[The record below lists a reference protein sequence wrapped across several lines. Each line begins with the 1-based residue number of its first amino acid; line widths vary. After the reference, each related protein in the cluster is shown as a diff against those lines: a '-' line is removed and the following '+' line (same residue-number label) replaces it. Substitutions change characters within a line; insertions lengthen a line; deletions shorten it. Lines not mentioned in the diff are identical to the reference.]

1 MQRLG
6 PHGLQINKCVG
17 GPRPDHHTV
26 AVLCPSF
33 AAELSM
39 SVEALSS
46 RVDALERKSW
56 GSPAD
61 SGGDGISEA
70 LRRARRHVEQA
81 GCYSSIWKRC
91 PANYYDLGLEERRKI
106 LSAHSTS
113 QLCKACLFENKNFK
127 PNEDGMKDPTNS
139 QYYLVVV
146 QYVEEVNFEK
156 LSSGLRALRPVGS
169 TRFGPK
175 YFDFRQCDE
184 FEKLTGYGHNG
195 VSPFGL
201 VDESI
206 PIVLCK
212 NVQSANPQFIWMG
225 GGHKDWKL
233 GMAVS
238 EFVKGLGAL
247 VLDASDPR

>member
-1 MQRLG
+1 MQ
-6 PHGLQINKCVG
+6 
-17 GPRPDHHTV
+17 
-26 AVLCPSF
+26 
-33 AAELSM
+33 AESDAHKRIAISM

-46 RVDALERKSW
+46 RVDALERKTW
-56 GSPAD
+56 GFSAG
-61 SGGDGISEA
+61 SGGDGIAEP
-70 LRRARRHVEQA
+70 LRRARRHVESSD
-81 GCYSSIWKRC
+81 CYSSIWKHC
-91 PANYYDLGLEERRKI
+91 PADYYDLGLEERRKI

-127 PNEDGMKDPTNS
+127 PNEDGKKDPTNS
-139 QYYLVVV
+139 QFYLVVV
-146 QYVEEVNFEK
+146 QYVEEVNFDK
-156 LSSGLRALRPVGS
+156 LSTGLRALRPAGS

-212 NVQSANPQFIWMG
+212 NAQNARPQFIWMG

-238 EFVKGLGAL
+238 EFVKGLGAI
-247 VLDASDPR
+247 VVDASDPR